1 MNAASRRSRRVFD
14 VAGKEDEIRQLE
26 KKLMQ
31 PNLWSDQIEAQEA
44 TRRLASLQEE
54 VAEWNGLSQRAGE
67 LRELVSLAAEEGDE
81 SFLAETQSEIEQVK
95 DDLAQSE
102 FRLVFHGR
110 YDANPAL
117 LAIHA
122 GAGGTDSQEW
132 VERLLRM
139 YLMWAAGRDFK
150 TRVLDS
156 SLGEE
161 AGFKSVTVEIA
172 GRYAYGYLKAERGV
186 HRLVRLSPFDAAHRR
201 HTSFALVEV
210 LPEIEDAAEVV
221 IDPNDLRID
230 TFRSSSA
237 GGQHVNKTDSA
248 VRIVHIPTG
257 IVATCQN
264 ERSQSQNRAVAMKV
278 LRARLL
284 ELQMEERDH
293 EQARLKGEHVSAE
306 WGNQIRSYVMHP
318 YSLVKD
324 HRTGHER
331 GNVEAVL
338 NGEIDDFIESYL
350 RSTIDELGADEE
362 Q

>member
-1 MNAASRRSRRVFD
+1 
-14 VAGKEDEIRQLE
+14 
-26 KKLMQ
+26 MQ
-31 PNLWSDQIEAQEA
+31 PNLWSDQVEAQEA
-44 TRRLASLQEE
+44 TRRLASLRDEI
-54 VAEWNGLSQRAGE
+54 AEWNGLSQRASELGE
-67 LRELVSLAAEEGDE
+67 LVDLAAEEGDE
-81 SFLAETQSEIEQVK
+81 SFLAEMESEMERIK
-95 DDLAQSE
+95 DELGRSE
-102 FRLVFHGR
+102 FQLVFRGK

-139 YLMWAAGRDFK
+139 YLMWAASRGFK

-161 AGFKSVTVEIA
+161 AGFKSVTAEIS

-221 IDPNDLRID
+221 IDPNELRID

-248 VRIVHIPTG
+248 VRIVHLPTG

-264 ERSQSQNRAVAMKV
+264 ERSQAQNRAVAMRV

-284 ELQMEERDH
+284 DLQEEEREN

-338 NGEIDDFIESYL
+338 NGDIDDFIEVYL
-350 RSTIDELGADEE
+350 RSTIDELESDEE

>member
-1 MNAASRRSRRVFD
+1 
-14 VAGKEDEIRQLE
+14 
-26 KKLMQ
+26 MQ
-31 PNLWSDQIEAQEA
+31 PGLWSDQKEAQEA

-54 VAEWNGLSQRAGE
+54 VAQWNGLSRRAKE
-67 LRELVSLAAEEGDE
+67 LRELVDLAAAEGDKD
-81 SFLAETQSEIEQVK
+81 FLEEIQADIDGIR
-95 DDLAQSE
+95 DDLGRSE
-102 FRLVFHGR
+102 FHLVFHGK
-110 YDANPAL
+110 YDRSGAL

-132 VERLLRM
+132 AERLVRM
-139 YLMWAAGRDFK
+139 YMMWAGNHDFK
-150 TRVLDS
+150 TRIIDS

-161 AGFKSVTVEIA
+161 AGFKSVTAEIA
-172 GRYAYGYLKAERGV
+172 GPYAYGYLKAERGV

-210 LPEIEDAAEVV
+210 LPEIGDAEEIA

-248 VRIVHIPTG
+248 VRIVHVPTG

-264 ERSQSQNRAVAMKV
+264 ERSQSQNRAMAMKV

-284 ELQMEERDH
+284 ERQMQERED
-293 EQARLKGEHVSAE
+293 EQARLKGDHVSAE

-318 YSLVKD
+318 YTMVKD

-338 NGEIDDFIESYL
+338 DGAIDDFIEAYL
-350 RSTIDELGADEE
+350 RSTIDQLEDAGEH
-362 Q
+362 

>member
-1 MNAASRRSRRVFD
+1 
-14 VAGKEDEIRQLE
+14 
-26 KKLMQ
+26 MQ
-31 PNLWSDQIEAQEA
+31 PDLWSDQMEAQA
-44 TRRLASLQEE
+44 FTKRLSLLQEE
-54 VAEWNGLSQRAGE
+54 LGEWNGLGRRAGD
-67 LRELVSLAAEEGDE
+67 LRELL
-81 SFLAETQSEIEQVK
+81 
-95 DDLAQSE
+95 DLATEEDDETLALELEAEVATLARDLDRSE
-102 FRLVFHGR
+102 FRLLFQGE
-110 YDANPAL
+110 YDAEDAL

-139 YLMWAAGRDFK
+139 YMMWADSRGFK
-150 TRVLDS
+150 ARMIDS

-161 AGFKSVTVEIA
+161 AGFKSVTVDVTGA
-172 GRYAYGYLKAERGV
+172 YAYGYLKAERGV

-210 LPEIEDAAEVV
+210 LPSIENEAHVEMDT
-221 IDPNDLRID
+221 NDLRID

-248 VRIVHIPTG
+248 VRITHVPTG

-264 ERSQSQNRAVAMKV
+264 ERSQAQNRATAMKV

-284 ELQMEERDH
+284 ERELREREE

-306 WGNQIRSYVMHP
+306 WGNQIRSYVLHP
-318 YSLVKD
+318 YTMVKD
-324 HRTGHER
+324 HRTELER

-338 NGEIDDFIESYL
+338 NGDLDDFIETYL
-350 RSTIDELGADEE
+350 RSTIDEIETAK
-362 Q
+362 

>member
-1 MNAASRRSRRVFD
+1 
-14 VAGKEDEIRQLE
+14 
-26 KKLMQ
+26 MQ
-31 PNLWSDQIEAQEA
+31 PDLWSDQKEAQGA

-54 VAEWNGLSQRAGE
+54 VAQWNGLSRRAKE
-67 LRELVSLAAEEGDE
+67 LRELVDLAAAEGDKA
-81 SFLAETQSEIEQVK
+81 FLEEIQADIDGIS
-95 DDLAQSE
+95 DDLGRSE
-102 FRLVFHGR
+102 FHLVFHGK
-110 YDANPAL
+110 YDRSGAL

-132 VERLLRM
+132 AERLVRM
-139 YLMWAAGRDFK
+139 YMMWAGNHGFK
-150 TRVLDS
+150 TRIIDS

-161 AGFKSVTVEIA
+161 AGFKSVTAEIA
-172 GRYAYGYLKAERGV
+172 GQYAYGYLKAERGV

-210 LPEIEDAAEVV
+210 LPEIGDAEEIA

-248 VRIVHIPTG
+248 VRIVHVPTG

-264 ERSQSQNRAVAMKV
+264 ERSQSQNRVMAMKV

-284 ELQMEERDH
+284 ERQMQERED
-293 EQARLKGEHVSAE
+293 EQARLKGDHVSAE

-318 YSLVKD
+318 YTMVKD

-338 NGEIDDFIESYL
+338 NGAIDDFIEAYL
-350 RSTIDELGADEE
+350 RSTIDQLEDAGEH
-362 Q
+362 

>member
-1 MNAASRRSRRVFD
+1 
-14 VAGKEDEIRQLE
+14 
-26 KKLMQ
+26 MQ
-31 PNLWSDQIEAQEA
+31 PDLWSDQMEAQA
-44 TRRLASLQEE
+44 HTKRLSLLQEE
-54 VAEWNGLSQRAGE
+54 LGEWNGLGRRASE
-67 LRELVSLAAEEGDE
+67 LRELLDLATEEDDESLALELEAEVAA
-81 SFLAETQSEIEQVK
+81 LAK
-95 DDLAQSE
+95 DLDRSE
-102 FRLVFHGR
+102 FRLLFQGE
-110 YDANPAL
+110 YDAGNAL

-139 YLMWAAGRDFK
+139 YSMWSDSRGFK
-150 TRVLDS
+150 TRMIDS

-161 AGFKSVTVEIA
+161 AGFKSVTVDVTGA
-172 GRYAYGYLKAERGV
+172 YAYGYLKAERGV

-210 LPEIEDAAEVV
+210 LPSIENEAEVE
-221 IDPNDLRID
+221 IDTNDLRID

-248 VRIVHIPTG
+248 VRITHVPTG

-264 ERSQSQNRAVAMKV
+264 ERSQAQNRATAMKV

-284 ELQMEERDH
+284 ERELREREE

-306 WGNQIRSYVMHP
+306 WGNQIRSYVLHP
-318 YSLVKD
+318 YTMVKD
-324 HRTGHER
+324 HRTELER

-338 NGEIDDFIESYL
+338 NGDLDDFMETYL
-350 RSTIDELGADEE
+350 RSTIDEIEVAR
-362 Q
+362 

>member
-1 MNAASRRSRRVFD
+1 V
-14 VAGKEDEIRQLE
+14 
-26 KKLMQ
+26 Q
-31 PNLWSDQIEAQEA
+31 PGLWSDQVEAQEA
-44 TRRLASLQEE
+44 TRRLSSLREE

-67 LRELVSLAAEEGDE
+67 LRELVDLAAEEGDE
-81 SFLAETQSEIEQVK
+81 PFLTEMQAEIERVK
-95 DDLAQSE
+95 DELGRAE
-102 FRLVFHGR
+102 FVLVFSGK

-139 YLMWAAGRDFK
+139 YLMWAASRGFK

-161 AGFKSVTVEIA
+161 AGFKSVTAEIS

-210 LPEIEDAAEVV
+210 LPEIEDAAAVA

-264 ERSQSQNRAVAMKV
+264 ERSQAQNRAVAMRV

-284 ELQMEERDH
+284 ELQEQERED
-293 EQARLKGEHVSAE
+293 EQARLKGAHVSAE

-338 NGEIDDFIESYL
+338 NGDIDDFIEAYL
-350 RSTIDELGADEE
+350 RSTIDELESDEE

>member
-1 MNAASRRSRRVFD
+1 
-14 VAGKEDEIRQLE
+14 
-26 KKLMQ
+26 MQ
-31 PNLWSDQIEAQEA
+31 PDLWADQMEAQA
-44 TRRLASLQEE
+44 FTKRLSLLQEE
-54 VAEWNGLSQRAGE
+54 LGEWNGLGRRAGE
-67 LRELVSLAAEEGDE
+67 LRELLDLATEEEDESLAAELE
-81 SFLAETQSEIEQVK
+81 AEVAALTK
-95 DDLAQSE
+95 DLDRSE
-102 FRLVFHGR
+102 FRLLFQGE
-110 YDANPAL
+110 YDAESAL
-117 LAIHA
+117 LAVHA

-139 YLMWAAGRDFK
+139 YLMWAESRGFK
-150 TRVLDS
+150 ARMIDS

-161 AGFKSVTVEIA
+161 AGFKSVTVEVN
-172 GRYAYGYLKAERGV
+172 GKYAYGYLKAERGV

-210 LPEIEDAAEVV
+210 LPSIENETEVEIDA
-221 IDPNDLRID
+221 NDLRID

-248 VRIVHIPTG
+248 VRITHVPTG

-264 ERSQSQNRAVAMKV
+264 ERSQAQNRAMAMKV

-284 ELQMEERDH
+284 ERELREKEE

-318 YSLVKD
+318 YTMVKD
-324 HRTGHER
+324 HRTDLER

-338 NGEIDDFIESYL
+338 NGALDDFIEAYL
-350 RSTIDELGADEE
+350 RSTIDEIETAK
-362 Q
+362 

>member
-54 VAEWNGLSQRAGE
+54 VGEWNGLSQRAGE
-67 LRELVSLAAEEGDE
+67 LRELVDLAAEEGDE
-81 SFLAETQSEIEQVK
+81 SFLTEIQSEIERVK
-95 DDLAQSE
+95 DDLGQSE
-102 FRLVFHGR
+102 FHLVFHGR

-139 YLMWAAGRDFK
+139 YLMWAARRDFK

-210 LPEIEDAAEVV
+210 LPEIEDAAEVA

-284 ELQMEERDH
+284 KLHMEEREN

-318 YSLVKD
+318 YSMVKD

-338 NGEIDDFIESYL
+338 NGEIDDFIEAYL
-350 RSTIDELGADEE
+350 RSTIDGLGADEE

>member
-1 MNAASRRSRRVFD
+1 
-14 VAGKEDEIRQLE
+14 
-26 KKLMQ
+26 MQ
-31 PNLWSDQIEAQEA
+31 PDLWADQMEAQA
-44 TRRLASLQEE
+44 FTKRLSLLQEE
-54 VAEWNGLSQRAGE
+54 LGEWNGLGRRAGE
-67 LRELVSLAAEEGDE
+67 LRELLDLATEEEDESLAAELE
-81 SFLAETQSEIEQVK
+81 AEVAALTK
-95 DDLAQSE
+95 DLDRSE
-102 FRLVFHGR
+102 FRLLFQGE
-110 YDANPAL
+110 YDAESAL
-117 LAIHA
+117 LAVHA

-139 YLMWAAGRDFK
+139 YLMWAESRGFK
-150 TRVLDS
+150 ARMIDS

-161 AGFKSVTVEIA
+161 AGFKSVTVEVN
-172 GRYAYGYLKAERGV
+172 GKYAYGYLKAERGV

-210 LPEIEDAAEVV
+210 LPSIENETEVEIDA
-221 IDPNDLRID
+221 NDLRID

-248 VRIVHIPTG
+248 VRITHVPTG

-264 ERSQSQNRAVAMKV
+264 ERSQAQNRAMAMKV

-284 ELQMEERDH
+284 ERELREKEE

-318 YSLVKD
+318 YTMVKD
-324 HRTGHER
+324 HRTDLER

-338 NGEIDDFIESYL
+338 NGDLDGFIEAYL
-350 RSTIDELGADEE
+350 RSTIDEIETAK
-362 Q
+362 

>member
-1 MNAASRRSRRVFD
+1 
-14 VAGKEDEIRQLE
+14 
-26 KKLMQ
+26 MQ
-31 PNLWSDQIEAQEA
+31 PDLWADQMEAQA
-44 TRRLASLQEE
+44 FTKRLSLLQEE
-54 VAEWNGLSQRAGE
+54 LGEWNGLGRRAGE
-67 LRELVSLAAEEGDE
+67 LRELLELATEEEDE
-81 SFLAETQSEIEQVK
+81 SLSAELEAEVATLAK
-95 DDLAQSE
+95 DLGRSE
-102 FRLVFHGR
+102 FRLLFQGE
-110 YDANPAL
+110 YDAESAL

-139 YLMWAAGRDFK
+139 YLMWADSRGFK
-150 TRVLDS
+150 ARMIDS

-161 AGFKSVTVEIA
+161 AGFKSVTVEVN
-172 GRYAYGYLKAERGV
+172 GKYAYGHLKAERGV

-210 LPEIEDAAEVV
+210 LPSIENETEVEIDA
-221 IDPNDLRID
+221 NDLRID

-248 VRIVHIPTG
+248 VRITHVPTG

-264 ERSQSQNRAVAMKV
+264 ERSQAQNRVTAMKV

-284 ELQMEERDH
+284 ERELREQEE

-318 YSLVKD
+318 YTMVKD
-324 HRTGHER
+324 HRTDLER

-338 NGEIDDFIESYL
+338 NGDLDDFIEAYL
-350 RSTIDELGADEE
+350 RSTIDEIEFAG
-362 Q
+362 

>member
-1 MNAASRRSRRVFD
+1 
-14 VAGKEDEIRQLE
+14 
-26 KKLMQ
+26 MQ
-31 PNLWSDQIEAQEA
+31 PDLWSDQKEAQEA

-54 VAEWNGLSQRAGE
+54 VAQWNGLSRRAKE
-67 LRELVSLAAEEGDE
+67 LRELFDLAAAEGDE
-81 SFLAETQSEIEQVK
+81 AFLEEIK
-95 DDLAQSE
+95 ADIDGIRDDLGRSE
-102 FRLVFHGR
+102 FHLVFHGK
-110 YDANPAL
+110 YDESGAL

-132 VERLLRM
+132 TERLVRM
-139 YLMWAAGRDFK
+139 YMMWAGNRGFK
-150 TRVLDS
+150 ARIIDS

-161 AGFKSVTVEIA
+161 AGFKSVTAEIA
-172 GRYAYGYLKAERGV
+172 GPYAYGYLKAERGV

-210 LPEIEDAAEVV
+210 LPDIGDAEEID

-248 VRIVHIPTG
+248 VRIVHVPTG

-264 ERSQSQNRAVAMKV
+264 ERSQSQNRVMAMKV

-284 ELQMEERDH
+284 ERQMQERED
-293 EQARLKGEHVSAE
+293 EQTRLKGDHVSAE

-318 YSLVKD
+318 YTMVKD

-331 GNVEAVL
+331 GNVDAVL
-338 NGEIDDFIESYL
+338 NGAIDDFIETYL
-350 RSTIDELGADEE
+350 RSTIDQLEDAKEH
-362 Q
+362 

>member
-1 MNAASRRSRRVFD
+1 M
-14 VAGKEDEIRQLE
+14 RQLE

-31 PNLWSDQIEAQEA
+31 PDLWSDHEEAQEA
-44 TRRLASLQEE
+44 TRRLSSLQEE
-54 VAEWNGLSQRAGE
+54 VGEWNELGQRA
-67 LRELVSLAAEEGDE
+67 RELHEFALLAREDDDE
-81 SFLAETQSEIEQVK
+81 TLLVEIETDVDRVK
-95 DDLAQSE
+95 EDLARSE
-102 FRLVFHGR
+102 FRLLFQGE
-110 YDANPAL
+110 YDAKGAL

-139 YLMWAAGRDFK
+139 YLMWADKREFK
-150 TRVLDS
+150 ARVIDS
-156 SLGEE
+156 SPGEE
-161 AGFKSVTVEIA
+161 AGFKSVTVDVA
-172 GRYAYGYLKAERGV
+172 GQYAYGYLKAERGV

-210 LPEIEDAAEVV
+210 LPEIGDAGEVE
-221 IDPNDLRID
+221 IEADDLRID

-248 VRIVHIPTG
+248 VRITHMPTG

-264 ERSQSQNRAVAMKV
+264 ERSQAQNRAVAMKV

-284 ELQMEERDH
+284 ERQLEEREN

-318 YSLVKD
+318 YTMVKD

-331 GNVEAVL
+331 GNVDAVL
-338 NGEIDDFIESYL
+338 DGEIDDFIELYL
-350 RSTIDELGADEE
+350 RSTIDQREVTEGP
-362 Q
+362 

>member
-1 MNAASRRSRRVFD
+1 
-14 VAGKEDEIRQLE
+14 
-26 KKLMQ
+26 MQ
-31 PNLWSDQIEAQEA
+31 PDLWSDQKEAQKA
-44 TRRLASLQEE
+44 ARRLASLQEE
-54 VAEWNGLSQRAGE
+54 VAQWNGLSRRTKE
-67 LRELVSLAAEEGDE
+67 LRELADLAAAEGDDA
-81 SFLAETQSEIEQVK
+81 FLEEIRADIDGIR
-95 DDLAQSE
+95 DDLSRSE
-102 FRLVFHGR
+102 FHLVFHGK
-110 YDANPAL
+110 YDRSGAL

-132 VERLLRM
+132 AERLVRM
-139 YLMWAAGRDFK
+139 YMMWAGDRGFK
-150 TRVLDS
+150 ARIIDS
-156 SLGEE
+156 HLGEE
-161 AGFKSVTVEIA
+161 AGFKSVTAEIA
-172 GRYAYGYLKAERGV
+172 GQYAYGYLKAERGV

-210 LPEIEDAAEVV
+210 LPENGDAEEID

-248 VRIVHIPTG
+248 VRIVHVPTG

-264 ERSQSQNRAVAMKV
+264 ERSQSQNRAMAMKV
-278 LRARLL
+278 LRARLV
-284 ELQMEERDH
+284 ERQMQERED
-293 EQARLKGEHVSAE
+293 EQARLKGDHVSAE

-318 YSLVKD
+318 YTMVKD

-338 NGEIDDFIESYL
+338 NGAIDDFIEAYL
-350 RSTIDELGADEE
+350 RSTIDQLEAAGE

>member
-1 MNAASRRSRRVFD
+1 MHPD
-14 VAGKEDEIRQLE
+14 
-26 KKLMQ
+26 
-31 PNLWSDQIEAQEA
+31 LWSDQKEAQKA
-44 TRRLASLQEE
+44 TRKLAALQEE
-54 VAEWNGLSQRAGE
+54 VAEWNQLARRASD
-67 LRELVSLAAEEGDE
+67 LRELVDLAAEEDDV
-81 SFLAETQSEIEQVK
+81 SFLTEMQSDIERVK
-95 DDLAQSE
+95 EDLDRSE
-102 FRLVFHGR
+102 FRLLFNGEYDDHG
-110 YDANPAL
+110 AL

-139 YLMWAAGRDFK
+139 YLKWADHRGFK
-150 TRVLDS
+150 ARVIDS

-161 AGFKSVTVEIA
+161 AGFKSITVEVA
-172 GRYAYGYLKAERGV
+172 GRYAYGYLRAERGV

-201 HTSFALVEV
+201 HTSFALVEA
-210 LPEIEDAAEVV
+210 LPEIDDHAEVD

-248 VRIVHIPTG
+248 VRIVHGPTG

-264 ERSQSQNRAVAMKV
+264 ERSQAQNRITAMKV

-284 ELQMEERDH
+284 ERELQEREI
-293 EQARLKGEHVSAE
+293 EQARLKGEHISAE

-318 YSLVKD
+318 YKMVKD

-338 NGEIDDFIESYL
+338 DGEIDDFIEIYL
-350 RSTIDELGADEE
+350 RSTIDEREAAKAS
-362 Q
+362 

>member
-1 MNAASRRSRRVFD
+1 
-14 VAGKEDEIRQLE
+14 
-26 KKLMQ
+26 
-31 PNLWSDQIEAQEA
+31 
-44 TRRLASLQEE
+44 LQEE
-54 VAEWNGLSQRAGE
+54 VAEWNQLARRASD
-67 LRELVSLAAEEGDE
+67 LRELVDLAAEEDDV
-81 SFLAETQSEIEQVK
+81 SFLAEMNADIERVK
-95 DDLAQSE
+95 QDLDRSE
-102 FRLVFHGR
+102 FRLLFNGEYDDHG
-110 YDANPAL
+110 AL

-139 YLMWAAGRDFK
+139 YLKWADNRGFN
-150 TRVLDS
+150 TRVIDS

-161 AGFKSVTVEIA
+161 AGFKSITVEIA
-172 GRYAYGYLKAERGV
+172 GRYAYGYLRAERGV

-201 HTSFALVEV
+201 HTSFALVEA
-210 LPEIEDAAEVV
+210 LPEIDDQTDID

-264 ERSQSQNRAVAMKV
+264 ERSQAQNRITAMKV

-284 ELQMEERDH
+284 ERELQERED

-318 YSLVKD
+318 YKMVKD
-324 HRTGHER
+324 HRTSHER

-338 NGEIDDFIESYL
+338 DGEIDDFIEIYL
-350 RSTIDELGADEE
+350 RSTIDEREAAKAS
-362 Q
+362 